1 MNANRSRLGPISI
14 NGIGLPSHWRLVVAA
29 VGIGLAALGQAVIT
43 SGRVFDWP
51 LLTPL
56 ADAFVELTA
65 GRFRP

>member
-1 MNANRSRLGPISI
+1 MNANRSRLGPISN
-14 NGIGLPSHWRLVVAA
+14 NGIGLQISLPAHWRLVVAA

-43 SGRVFDWP
+43 SGRVLDW
-51 LLTPL
+51 PL